1 MLEVEKPVAGRKL
14 TISDVATRAGVSKGL
29 VSFALND
36 RPGVS
41 PETRQRILAVAQDMG
56 WQPDAKARAL
66 STSRSL
72 AYGLVLSRNPSV
84 LSSDP
89 FFPTFISGIERAI
102 SDLGHVLVLSVVE
115 STERELETYRALL
128 ETGRVDGVFLTD
140 VRRFDPRVALVEEL
154 NSHAVVLGHPDV
166 DSPLP
171 VLAVSDDEALAAL
184 ANHLADLGHRRVG
197 IVTGPPQMLHAARWR
212 DALVSAFGTRGVQA
226 SGVVETDFSA
236 EMGVA
241 ATRELLARSDRPTA
255 IVYANDHMALAGLGH
270 ARRAGIDVPRE
281 LSIAGYGDSD
291 MTRYAYPSLT
301 TVAVD
306 VAEWGF
312 RAAKLLMHEV
322 AGTGSDVGELP
333 PARLEVREST
343 ASVPRWRP

>member
-1 MLEVEKPVAGRKL
+1 MAGRKL
-14 TISDVATRAGVSKGL
+14 TIADVADRAGVSKGL

-41 PETRQRILAVAQDMG
+41 PETRQRILEVARDLG
-56 WQPDAKARAL
+56 WKPDAKARAL
-66 STSRSL
+66 GSGRSL
-72 AYGLVLSRNPSV
+72 AYGLVLSRNPTV

-89 FFPTFISGIERAI
+89 FFPTFISGVERAI

-115 STERELETYRALL
+115 SAERELETYRTLI

-140 VRRFDPRVALVEEL
+140 VRQDDPRVALVEGL
-154 NSHAVVLGHPDV
+154 GARAVMLGR
-166 DSPLP
+166 P
-171 VLAVSDDEALAAL
+171 VSSSRLTTLGVSDDDALQEL
-184 ANHLADLGHRRVG
+184 ANHLSALGHRRVG
-197 IVTGPPQMLHAARWR
+197 IVAGPPQMLHAARWR
-212 DALVSAFGTRGVQA
+212 DTLAAELEARSVQVVA
-226 SGVVETDFSA
+226 VVETDFSA

-241 ATRELLARSDRPTA
+241 ATRELLGRTRRPTA
-255 IVYANDHMALAGLGH
+255 IAYANDHMALAGLGH

-291 MTRYAYPSLT
+291 MTRYGYPSLT

-312 RAAKLLMHEV
+312 QAAKLLMHEV
-322 AGTGSDVGELP
+322 QGTPSDAGDLP

-343 ASVPRWRP
+343 ASAPSGGDRP